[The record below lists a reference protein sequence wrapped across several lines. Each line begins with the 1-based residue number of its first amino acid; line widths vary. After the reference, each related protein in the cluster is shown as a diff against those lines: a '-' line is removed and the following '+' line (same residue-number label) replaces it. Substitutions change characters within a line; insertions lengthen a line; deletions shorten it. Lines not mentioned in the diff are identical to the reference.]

1 MFSLDLW
8 PGMKERTTKELIET
22 LGQDFDRCY
31 RNILQSFDE
40 GTIDDNGL
48 LDADYEFHA
57 RQLIRAAFAYIEAVT
72 FSVKITAVTH
82 CLQRRVSISP
92 QERYLAGEI
101 DYDLDEKGAVVERPA
116 RIKLSRNIRFAFA
129 LYERAHNIQPP
140 FDPSSEWWCHLRES
154 ARVRDRLMHPR
165 MPGDLDVSPNELI
178 NVIKAKQ
185 GFDDILMHYARM
197 KSKRPRKRRKNA
209 KA

>member
-1 MFSLDLW
+1 MQ
-8 PGMKERTTKELIET
+8 GRTTKELIET
-22 LGQDFDRCY
+22 LGEDFDRCY
-31 RNILQSFDE
+31 QNILQSFDE

-72 FSVKITAVTH
+72 FSVKITAATH

-92 QERYLAGEI
+92 QERYLAGEV
-101 DYDLDEKGAVVERPA
+101 DYDLDDKGAVIERPA
-116 RIKLSRNIRFAFA
+116 RIKLSRNIRFALA
-129 LYERAHNIQPP
+129 LYERAHKIQPP

-154 ARVRDRLMHPR
+154 TRVRDRLMHPR
-165 MPGDLDVSPNELI
+165 MPEDLDVSPNELI
-178 NVIKAKQ
+178 NVIRAKQ

-209 KA
+209 KV